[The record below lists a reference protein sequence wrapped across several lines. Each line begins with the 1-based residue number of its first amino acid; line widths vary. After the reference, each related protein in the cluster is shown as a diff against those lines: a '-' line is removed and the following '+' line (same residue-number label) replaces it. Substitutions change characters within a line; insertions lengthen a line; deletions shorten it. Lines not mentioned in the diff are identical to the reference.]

1 MLYSLSLILKI
12 YLQYKQ
18 YLVYANGEQG
28 RKIKFRF
35 CDTMGIDGLNCSDFA
50 TIMDGHVMNNT
61 EVNM

>member
-1 MLYSLSLILKI
+1 M
-12 YLQYKQ
+12 
-18 YLVYANGEQG
+18 VYANGEQG